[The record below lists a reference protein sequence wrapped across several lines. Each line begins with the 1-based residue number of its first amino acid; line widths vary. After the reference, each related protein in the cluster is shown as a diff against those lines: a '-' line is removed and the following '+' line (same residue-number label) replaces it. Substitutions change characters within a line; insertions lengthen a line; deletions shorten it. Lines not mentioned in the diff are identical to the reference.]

1 MRIGQNGNLEKVLF
15 DWFKRMPMNNLPVS
29 RTILREKAVSYA
41 QNSKLRDFIIQMDG
55 LKAIPGEEKSVT
67 PEMTSSW

>member
-1 MRIGQNGNLEKVLF
+1 
-15 DWFKRMPMNNLPVS
+15 MPMNNLPVS